1 MDTDP
6 TEDKADHPLAV
17 LTAAIDGIYPPSLE
31 SDSKYGR
38 EVCMVEQG
46 GELLEKTT
54 EEIQRE
60 D

>member
-46 GELLEKTT
+46 GELLEKNY
-54 EEIQRE
+54 
-60 D
+60 